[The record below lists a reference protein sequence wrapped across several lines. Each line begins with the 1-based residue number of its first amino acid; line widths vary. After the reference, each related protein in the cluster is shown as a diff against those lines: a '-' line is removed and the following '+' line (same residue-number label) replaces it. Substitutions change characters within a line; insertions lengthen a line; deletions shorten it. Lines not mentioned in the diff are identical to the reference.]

1 MYPYRKSSSTWSS
14 CMRYLYVDCQ
24 VKVIGERQSNV
35 PCLKDMELG
44 NPCSS
49 SVFMSVN
56 LDRWASSPDMCLFAC
71 YVSWN
76 RWKDFFLEFSSFLKV
91 HDSIYARLFIFCS
104 VSTYAPS
111 VPIPLKDC
119 SVVHRNDY
127 FHFLHCHIW
136 SLTLSSPD
144 TVLCMSST
152 FNVHSNPI

>member
-35 PCLKDMELG
+35 PCLKDKELG
-44 NPCSS
+44 NPGSS

-56 LDRWASSPDMCLFAC
+56 LDRWASSPDMCLPVMLAEIDE
-71 YVSWN
+71 
-76 RWKDFFLEFSSFLKV
+76 KIFFLEFSSFLKV

-111 VPIPLKDC
+111 VPILLKDC
-119 SVVHRNDY
+119 SVVHMNDY
-127 FHFLHCHIW
+127 FHFFHCHTW